1 MWLRHFNEKFIVHFL
16 LRETEFKGTVLTP
29 DGRSVADSSGNC
41 VSYFCGYCPA
51 GRAFFWHCPKET
63 KG

>member
-16 LRETEFKGTVLTP
+16 LRLTEFKGTVLTP
-29 DGRSVADSSGNC
+29 DGRSVADGSGNY
-41 VSYFCGYCPA
+41 VSYFVGIVLA
-51 GRAFFWHCPKET
+51 GRAYFGIAQSN